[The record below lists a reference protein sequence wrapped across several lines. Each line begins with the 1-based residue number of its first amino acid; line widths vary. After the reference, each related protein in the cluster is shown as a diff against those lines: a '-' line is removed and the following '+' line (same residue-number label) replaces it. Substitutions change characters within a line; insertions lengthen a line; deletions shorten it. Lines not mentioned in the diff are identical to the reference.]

1 MFKSVLVVAK
11 SIDHADMLID
21 MVQYTFASAIW
32 LSIAETDANVQHPH
46 FPWFLITWTFLRFY
60 FSNQ

>member
-21 MVQYTFASAIW
+21 MVQYTFASAI
-32 LSIAETDANVQHPH
+32 
-46 FPWFLITWTFLRFY
+46 
-60 FSNQ
+60 